1 MKNAIPPFKL
11 DRFKTRPSEPAQL
24 MAALQAIFPQ
34 FDQSDHH
41 FRDEVEKA
49 EGFETYGYVM
59 YLFTEF
65 FTTTPSGFSDRQYRA
80 LGYLLNASVTDD
92 DDLEAAVSTGFLEH
106 LRQIDGYR
114 VLSPYLSKKA
124 KQKTHA

>member
-1 MKNAIPPFKL
+1 
-11 DRFKTRPSEPAQL
+11 

-34 FDQSDHH
+34 FDQSDNH

-114 VLSPYLSKKA
+114 VLSPYLSKQA